1 MQLLVG
7 RRRRLWKGSEN
18 QRKAIRACWVT
29 DQRSCPVLGTLLT
42 GPVDAPLRFLFLS
55 LTALAP
61 PSVRLSA
68 SRAEMAGV
76 DRVPPEG
83 VLSAPQLLAALLINA
98 RSTKR
103 KETSVCGEA
112 EPFFFLL
119 NIPQI

>member
-42 GPVDAPLRFLFLS
+42 GPVDAPLRFLFLP
-55 LTALAP
+55 LAALAP

-83 VLSAPQLLAALLINA
+83 VLSAPRRSCWQRRLSTRAAQREKRRVCVGR
-98 RSTKR
+98 RSL
-103 KETSVCGEA
+103 
-112 EPFFFLL
+112 FLL